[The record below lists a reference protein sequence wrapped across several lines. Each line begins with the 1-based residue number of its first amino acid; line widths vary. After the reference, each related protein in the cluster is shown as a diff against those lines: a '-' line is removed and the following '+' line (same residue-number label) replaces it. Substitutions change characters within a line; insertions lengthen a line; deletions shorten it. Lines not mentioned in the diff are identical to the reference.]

1 MRISV
6 QRLPSGLRRHV
17 NELPMRERLGTFRK
31 IERQQHARYNLTCS
45 GLTYNATLVGQS
57 ITYTGGSS
65 RFPCLC
71 SQRWLFALSL
81 PLLSKVALRAFLA
94 SALNCRSISI
104 SS

>member
-6 QRLPSGLRRHV
+6 RRWQSGLRRHV

-57 ITYTGGSS
+57 ITYTGGPPLLS
-65 RFPCLC
+65 CLC
-71 SQRWLFALSL
+71 SQLPFDLNLFSL
-81 PLLSKVALRAFLA
+81 FSANLVHEFLETRVV
-94 SALNCRSISI
+94 C
-104 SS
+104 

>member
-6 QRLPSGLRRHV
+6 RRWQSGLRRHV

-65 RFPCLC
+65 CFSCLC
-71 SQRWLFALSL
+71 SQLRFKLNLFSLSSRNL
-81 PLLSKVALRAFLA
+81 DHDFLEFSK
-94 SALNCRSISI
+94 